1 MKTAL
6 ILCTLAAL
14 AISQASVVK
23 QARANLILGSV
34 RPGDRLLQSA
44 VLYQPAIANRV
55 QTQDLI
61 FRGNVSSRIS
71 SIQARE
77 VGASQ
82 YAQVRLI
89 SGGLNRSNATLR
101 ATSRVSYGFN
111 YQIQIWGR

>member
-6 ILCTLAAL
+6 ILCTLAVL

-34 RPGDRLLQSA
+34 QPGDRLLRTAQ
-44 VLYQPAIANRV
+44 LYQPAIANRI

-61 FRGNVSSRIS
+61 FRGNATTRIT

-77 VGASQ
+77 VGATQ
-82 YAQVRLI
+82 YAQMRLI
-89 SGGLNRSNATLR
+89 SGGLNRNNATLR
-101 ATSRVSYGFN
+101 ATSRQSYGFN
-111 YQIQIWGR
+111 YQIQIYGR